1 MKDFFLILFVLFFIS
16 PFALAAGG
24 GEGIP
29 WAIIV
34 KQVINLSLFVGLMF
48 WFLKDKVKSYFRN
61 KAEDYKKQK
70 EESLKF
76 IKEAEKKFHDIKQAL
91 ENLRNTKE
99 ADILQSKE
107 NAEKLKNEILSDGHR
122 SVIKIMEEA
131 KRTVSIET
139 ERVKRQMGDYAISQ
153 SIKEAKVYLKKDMTI
168 SDHKNLQDEF
178 VNKVN
183 G

>member
-1 MKDFFLILFVLFFIS
+1 MKKFFLTFSVLLFIC

-29 WAIIV
+29 WVIV
-34 KQVINLSLFVGLMF
+34 TKQVINLSLFVVLMF
-48 WFLKDKVKSYFRN
+48 WFLKDKVRSYFRN
-61 KAEDYKKQK
+61 KAEDYKKQR

-76 IKEAEKKFHDIKQAL
+76 VKDAENKFHDIRRAL
-91 ENLRNTKE
+91 EKLRNTKE

-107 NAEKLKNEILSDGHR
+107 NAEKLKDKILSDGHQ

-153 SIKEAKVYLKKDMTI
+153 SITEAKQYLKKDMTV

-178 VNKVN
+178 VDKVN

>member
-1 MKDFFLILFVLFFIS
+1 MKTFFLTFFILLSVS
-16 PFALAAGG
+16 PLALAAGG

-29 WAIIV
+29 WAIVI

-48 WFLKDKVKSYFRN
+48 WFLKDKVRAYFKN
-61 KAEDYKKQK
+61 KAADYKKQK

-76 IKEAEKKFHDIKQAL
+76 VKDAENKFQEIKQAL
-91 ENLRNTKE
+91 ENLKKTRE

-107 NAEKLKNEILSDGHR
+107 NAKKLKDKILSDGHQ

-153 SIKEAKVYLKKDMTI
+153 SITEAKKYLKKDMTD
-168 SDHKNLQDEF
+168 SDHKSLQNEF
-178 VNKVN
+178 VDKVN